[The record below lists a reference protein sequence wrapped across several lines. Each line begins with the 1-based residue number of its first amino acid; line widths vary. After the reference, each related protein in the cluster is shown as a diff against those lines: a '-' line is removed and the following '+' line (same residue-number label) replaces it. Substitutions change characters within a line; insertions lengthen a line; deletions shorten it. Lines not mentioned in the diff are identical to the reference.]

1 MYIDT
6 IFEIFN
12 QKFVDNDNENTF
24 QAKQKKIY
32 FENID
37 YKFNERSE
45 EVLKNI
51 NITINEL
58 DFIGLIGKTGSGK
71 STFAN
76 LILKLLNPSKGKIIN
91 NFEKISFVPQS
102 PYLINGSI
110 KDNIAFG
117 LKKDEINDQLI
128 KKCLVDS
135 QLEDFIG
142 SLNKG
147 IETRIG
153 DRGLAISGGELQRIA
168 IARALYTNPDLIIF
182 DEATNALDKR
192 Y

>member
-1 MYIDT
+1 MPCFSRVLNSLQRIKYGYVYIDT
-6 IFEIFN
+6 ILKYLIKNLLIEIMKIHF
-12 QKFVDNDNENTF
+12 
-24 QAKQKKIY
+24 KQSKKIY

-37 YKFNERSE
+37 YKFNDRSE

-51 NITINEL
+51 NITINEF

-117 LKKDEINDQLI
+117 LKK
-128 KKCLVDS
+128 
-135 QLEDFIG
+135 
-142 SLNKG
+142 
-147 IETRIG
+147 R
-153 DRGLAISGGELQRIA
+153 
-168 IARALYTNPDLIIF
+168 
-182 DEATNALDKR
+182 
-192 Y
+192 